1 MVLKA
6 IKTPT
11 WLSISVTSCRD
22 HRRFNILPT
31 KAVSED
37 QGSVLS
43 VNLPSVVHGEVCVK
57 GQDLAVRLALD
68 SSFFAGSFRR

>member
-6 IKTPT
+6 IKRPT

-22 HRRFNILPT
+22 HRRFNILPDQGG
-31 KAVSED
+31 KRRSRQRFVSE
-37 QGSVLS
+37 
-43 VNLPSVVHGEVCVK
+43 PSVVHGEVCVK